1 MSEDDHL
8 FTRFIWARRLKY
20 AVVWPPAQLTRGRD
34 PGIFLAFFLRR
45 RFELSSLI
53 YEETVPIRPED
64 HVELSLH

>member
-1 MSEDDHL
+1 MYTCLLRATKLREKGVMGG
-8 FTRFIWARRLKY
+8 TRGA
-20 AVVWPPAQLTRGRD
+20 GRD

-64 HVELSLH
+64 RIELLRH